1 MIGYGAAVPNQIQY
15 HLDESVTS
23 LIADALRRRGIDVTT
38 TVEARLLSASDDE
51 QLAYALR
58 AGRVLVTRDHDFL
71 AISRRNARH
80 AGIVYWPP
88 QRRDLG
94 EAINLLTLLWRLETP
109 ESIAGRVEFL

>member
-1 MIGYGAAVPNQIQY
+1 MPNQIQY

-23 LIADALRRRGIDVTT
+23 LIAEALRRRGIDVTT
-38 TVEARLLSASDDE
+38 TADAGLLSASDDE
-51 QLAYALR
+51 QLAHALA

-71 AISRRNARH
+71 VLARRDARH
-80 AGIVYWPP
+80 AGIVYWQP

-94 EAINLLTLLWRLETP
+94 AAINLLTLLWRLETS